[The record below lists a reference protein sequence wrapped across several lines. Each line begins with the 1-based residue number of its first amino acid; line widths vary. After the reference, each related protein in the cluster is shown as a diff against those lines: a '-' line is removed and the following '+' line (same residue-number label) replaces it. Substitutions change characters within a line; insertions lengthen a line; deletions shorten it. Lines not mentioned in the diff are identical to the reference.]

1 MSVEDCLAFVDKLDT
16 LEQMP
21 EVSIYG
27 EFIIIFG
34 CKVKLHAQLTG
45 GPPITINVKNDI
57 YKGFWKDLAREGLG
71 VVRVFEDVKYEF
83 MIFSPYSKGGKNL
96 MLEPID
102 KK

>member
-1 MSVEDCLAFVDKLDT
+1 MSAEDCLAFVGKLDT

-27 EFIIIFG
+27 ESIIIFG
-34 CKVKLHAQLTG
+34 CKVKLRAKLTG

-71 VVRVFEDVKYEF
+71 VVKEFEGVKYEF

-96 MLEPID
+96 MLEPSD
-102 KK
+102 EK